1 MVFFVIVLLTHI
13 TDAGPFMP
21 DEDEDEGTPFGQDS
35 IILFGTSTTAKGLF
49 DESDEEKDSS
59 GGFAAAISG
68 KKSTEESSEDADKE
82 SPHSFSKWTSLLSDV
97 CMCICVFS
105 KLYVD

>member
-1 MVFFVIVLLTHI
+1 MLTHI

-35 IILFGTSTTAKGLF
+35 IFGTSTTAKGLF
-49 DESDEEKDSS
+49 DESDEEKESS

-68 KKSTEESSEDADKE
+68 KKSTEEPSEDADKE
-82 SPHSFSKWTSLLSDV
+82 SLHSSSK
-97 CMCICVFS
+97 
-105 KLYVD
+105 